1 MGSAQTRFWALAI
14 LFILIAAQVH
24 VWFEGGPAQSS
35 GHACK
40 VCISGAWA
48 IVSQSHGMEV
58 RQVALRLEAESAR
71 LFARNQRV
79 EASSPRAPPL
89 A

>member
-1 MGSAQTRFWALAI
+1 MGRAQTRFWALAI

-24 VWFEGGPAQSS
+24 LWLEGGPAHSTA
-35 GHACK
+35 HACK

-58 RQVALRLEAESAR
+58 RLLTLRLEAEPAHPT
-71 LFARNQRV
+71 AKTQRV